1 MKNNHLLNC
10 ASCSSYGRLRAIFEQ
25 KSFIAIIS
33 IASGLASILIS
44 LKTYK
49 MTKLSVET
57 VHRIPDE
64 CTAYIE
70 TEYNK
75 TVLNLYYGRYI
86 YSKDRNLPYN
96 VPCYIMKH
104 RYNCVSP
111 NSTTKEMLSH
121 QWHFVLQSNLSDSRT
136 LCDITSIVDRMGGP
150 AALPRDRSIGLLG
163 NSYLRQ
169 LFESLGCKYK
179 EQLSKLLLHQNG
191 PPQDRDSMILRKNRP
206 YKLEEYGSVFS
217 LDTRDKNKVC
227 FAGLE
232 REELQLFYSVQ
243 LPEEMDLVQNC
254 TDNIALAEYNKQIG
268 LSRGGAADAAA
279 YPESSTAN
287 VATKRSHTNALSVFY
302 NFRPHYLNQP
312 NNIYE
317 VLLGEDVMQT
327 LDTIF
332 WNDEM
337 KWKLKNIVHVPD
349 TTRWVDLSMLV
360 VVLQKIQRRDA
371 GAFFRENN
379 PWITANPSGVY
390 HPCMPGIPDDESAI
404 LLFLLIFN
412 LDGIMSHL

>member
-1 MKNNHLLNC
+1 
-10 ASCSSYGRLRAIFEQ
+10 
-25 KSFIAIIS
+25 
-33 IASGLASILIS
+33 
-44 LKTYK
+44 
-49 MTKLSVET
+49 
-57 VHRIPDE
+57 
-64 CTAYIE
+64 
-70 TEYNK
+70 
-75 TVLNLYYGRYI
+75 
-86 YSKDRNLPYN
+86 
-96 VPCYIMKH
+96 
-104 RYNCVSP
+104 
-111 NSTTKEMLSH
+111 MLSH
-121 QWHFVLQSNLSDSRT
+121 QWHFVLQSNLSNSRT
-136 LCDITSIVDRMGGP
+136 LCDITSVVDRMGGP
-150 AALPRDRSIGLLG
+150 AALPRDRSIGLMG

-191 PPQDRDSMILRKNRP
+191 PKQDRDSMILRKNRP

-268 LSRGGAADAAA
+268 LSRGGAADAVA
-279 YPESSTAN
+279 YTGRSAAN
-287 VATKRSHTNALSVFY
+287 VATKRSHANALSVFY
-302 NFRPHYLNQP
+302 NFRPHYLNHP

-317 VLLGEDVMQT
+317 ILLGEDVMQT

-390 HPCMPGIPDDESAI
+390 HPCMPGIPDDEGAI
-404 LLFLLIFN
+404 LLFLLIFD
-412 LDGIMSHL
+412 LDGIRSHL